1 MRLGIRTRIA
11 IGVFVATLI
20 PMSGLYWN
28 NFTENTVKLENSI
41 KGKFVEYSQKSIQ
54 KLDDWVETNEYIL
67 RAMGEIPNLSKME
80 PTLVKEN
87 LKAAAKQHEWVR
99 AFFVTDLQGQQ
110 KVRSNDEKL
119 VHVGEREYFKD
130 AMAGRFGQQLVISKQ
145 TGQLSLQMS
154 VALKD
159 FETGDISGTMN
170 SSNDMSIL
178 SKAIT
183 KDKVGTTGY
192 RFILS
197 EDGRLLAHYDEAELK
212 KAKNGEAISYE
223 NHPLWTS
230 RLEEVASFKEFEYA
244 GEKWIG
250 IIERSKLGWYV
261 ASVQAKAEALKPIR
275 DFERQAGI
283 VFGGSVLLIIVLS
296 FGLGTLIVYP
306 MNQMKKVADDIT
318 KGKFNEDDFSKV
330 KAKLGRLKS
339 KDEFGQIADSIRKVN
354 DLVIASKRIKK

>member
-1 MRLGIRTRIA
+1 MGLGIRTRIA

-28 NFTENTVKLENSI
+28 NFVENTAKLENSI
-41 KGKFVEYSQKSIQ
+41 KGKFQEYSQKSIQ

-67 RAMGEIPNLSKME
+67 KALGEIPNLSRMDQKMI
-80 PTLVKEN
+80 KEN
-87 LKAAAKQHEWVR
+87 LKAASKQHEWVR

-130 AMAGRFGQQLVISKQ
+130 AMAGRFGKQLVISKQ

-159 FETGDISGTMN
+159 FETGDIAGTMN

-178 SKAIT
+178 SKSIT
-183 KDKVGTTGY
+183 QERVGTTGY
-192 RFILS
+192 RFLLS

-212 KAKNGEAISYE
+212 KANGDAVSYE
-223 NHPLWTS
+223 THPLWTS
-230 RLEEVASFKEFEYA
+230 RLEEVASFKEFEYG
-244 GEKWIG
+244 GEQWIG

-261 ASVQAKAEALKPIR
+261 ASVQKKAEALKPIK
-275 DFERQAGI
+275 DFEKEAGI
-283 VFGGSVLLIIVLS
+283 VFGGTVLLIMFFS
-296 FGLGTLIVYP
+296 FGLGTLLVHP

-318 KGKFNEDDFSKV
+318 KGKFNEDDFANV
-330 KAKLGRLKS
+330 KKKMQRLKS
-339 KDEFGQIADSIRKVN
+339 KDELGQIADSIRKVN